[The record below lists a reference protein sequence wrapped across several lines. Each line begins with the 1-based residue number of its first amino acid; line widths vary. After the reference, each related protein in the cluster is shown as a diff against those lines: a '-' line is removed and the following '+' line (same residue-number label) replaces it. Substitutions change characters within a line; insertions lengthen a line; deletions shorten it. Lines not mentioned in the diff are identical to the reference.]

1 VTSRVKD
8 AMRIEA
14 TCESKHSSSINV
26 ITCYNG
32 KHQPL
37 GDATTHDASSSK
49 SKKFFLICFGFVLH
63 ESS

>member
-1 VTSRVKD
+1 VTSKVKD
-8 AMRIEA
+8 AMCIEA
-14 TCESKHSSSINV
+14 TCESKHYSSINV

-49 SKKFFLICFGFVLH
+49 FKKFLNFCFGFVLH
-63 ESS
+63 ELP